1 MLEFRLINMCNLNLL
16 PMTKSIKLNASKI
29 LSIKKKIDTEI
40 TTSAHI
46 IRDENVMSKKAKA
59 AGQGSGKDI
68 KALYNYIQ
76 QLRTKRIM
84 LKGMIQSLNMGITTF
99 NYEDFKK
106 TNYYAIFAACE
117 AKEDIALLKMIK
129 TLDPKTKA
137 QKGKK
142 ALASIEAF
150 SKEKISQL
158 IHDQQLS
165 ANKYDAM
172 LEKFNTDTNID
183 ITSNCDE
190 FKEYLI
196 I

>member
-1 MLEFRLINMCNLNLL
+1 
-16 PMTKSIKLNASKI
+16 MTQNKSIKLNASKI
-29 LSIKKKIDTEI
+29 LSIKKKVDIDI
-40 TTSAHI
+40 TTNAHI

-59 AGQGSGKDI
+59 AGQGSGKDL

-76 QLRTKRIM
+76 QLRQKRIM
-84 LKGMIQSLNMGITTF
+84 LKGMMQYLNMGITTF
-99 NYEDFKK
+99 NYEEFKK
-106 TNYYAIFAACE
+106 TNYYAIFADCE

-142 ALASIEAF
+142 ALASTETF

-158 IHDQQLS
+158 IHDQQLE
-165 ANKYDAM
+165 ANKYNAI
-172 LEKFNTDTNID
+172 LEKFNTDTSIEINND
-183 ITSNCDE
+183 DT

-196 I
+196 L

>member
-1 MLEFRLINMCNLNLL
+1 
-16 PMTKSIKLNASKI
+16 MTNNKSIKLNASKI
-29 LSIKKKIDTEI
+29 LSIKKNIDVQI
-40 TTSAHI
+40 TDSAHI

-76 QLRTKRIM
+76 QLREKRIM
-84 LKGMIQSLNMGITTF
+84 LKGMIQYLNMGITTF
-99 NYEDFKK
+99 NHEDFKK
-106 TNYYAIFAACE
+106 TNYFAIFAACE

-142 ALASIEAF
+142 ALASVEAF

-158 IHDQQLS
+158 IHDQQLN

-172 LEKFNTDTNID
+172 LEKFNTDTSID
-183 ITSNCDE
+183 INNNLDD
-190 FKEYLI
+190 FKEYLLL
-196 I
+196 

>member
-1 MLEFRLINMCNLNLL
+1 MN
-16 PMTKSIKLNASKI
+16 KSIKLNASKI
-29 LSIKKKIDTEI
+29 LSIKKKIDLEI
-40 TTSAHI
+40 TSSAHI

-59 AGQGSGKDI
+59 AGQGSGKDL

-76 QLRTKRIM
+76 QLREKRIM
-84 LKGMIQSLNMGITTF
+84 LKGMIQYLNMGDTTF
-99 NYEDFKK
+99 DYEEFKK
-106 TNYYAIFAACE
+106 TNYFAIFAACE

-142 ALASIEAF
+142 TLASTETF

-158 IHDQQLS
+158 IHDQQLN

-172 LEKFNTDTNID
+172 LEKFNTDTSID
-183 ITSNCDE
+183 ITKYEDD

-196 I
+196 L

>member
-1 MLEFRLINMCNLNLL
+1 
-16 PMTKSIKLNASKI
+16 MTNNKSIKLNASKI
-29 LSIKKKIDTEI
+29 LSIKKKIDSEI
-40 TTSAHI
+40 TLNAHI

-59 AGQGSGKDI
+59 AGQGSGKDL

-76 QLRTKRIM
+76 QLRMKRIM

-99 NYEDFKK
+99 NHEDFKK
-106 TNYYAIFAACE
+106 TNYFAIFAACE

-158 IHDQQLS
+158 IHDQQLN

-172 LEKFNTDTNID
+172 LEKFNTDTNIE
-183 ITSNCDE
+183 ITNNLDD
-190 FKEYLI
+190 FKEYFIL
-196 I
+196 

>member
-1 MLEFRLINMCNLNLL
+1 
-16 PMTKSIKLNASKI
+16 MTKSIKLNAANI
-29 LSIKKKIDTEI
+29 LSMKKKIDSDI
-40 TTSAHI
+40 TKYSHI

-76 QLRTKRIM
+76 QLREKRIM
-84 LKGMIQSLNMGITTF
+84 LKGMMQSLNMGITTF
-99 NYEDFKK
+99 NYEEFKK
-106 TNYYAIFAACE
+106 TNYFAIFAACE

-158 IHDQQLS
+158 IHDQQLN

-172 LEKFNTDTNID
+172 LEKFNTDTNIE
-183 ITSNCDE
+183 ITNDDM

>member
-1 MLEFRLINMCNLNLL
+1 
-16 PMTKSIKLNASKI
+16 MTNNKSIKLNASKI
-29 LSIKKKIDTEI
+29 LSIKKKIDIDI
-40 TTSAHI
+40 TTNAHI

-59 AGQGSGKDI
+59 AGQGSGKDL

-84 LKGMIQSLNMGITTF
+84 LKGMIQYLNMGITTF

-106 TNYYAIFAACE
+106 TNYFAIFAACE

-142 ALASIEAF
+142 ALASTETF

-158 IHDQQLS
+158 IHDQQLE
-165 ANKYDAM
+165 ANKYNAI
-172 LEKFNTDTNID
+172 LEKFNTDTSID
-183 ITSNCDE
+183 IAGNEDT

-196 I
+196 L